1 MSIKLVARR
10 FEDFEGFVLFKTMQF
25 SQSESTRVTWFELT
39 TDPCPKHSQ
48 TIACG
53 VSLYSPDLS
62 CICWILLCNIRVSLS
77 TLAFHVGV
85 GRLADWNSVAS
96 NIYYIYIFLME
107 AWPCQPNI
115 PPPWTSSVWLDRP
128 CTERCAL
135 ARLDVRLTLNCGA
148 SQTSLVAVMFYL
160 QAYLSHLLLM

>member
-10 FEDFEGFVLFKTMQF
+10 FEGVVLFEIMQF

-48 TIACG
+48 TIARG

-62 CICWILLCNIRVSLS
+62 CICWNLLCNIRVSLS

-85 GRLADWNSVAS
+85 GRLADWNSVAAT
-96 NIYYIYIFLME
+96 YIVLME

-160 QAYLSHLLLM
+160 HAYLSHLLLT

>member
-10 FEDFEGFVLFKTMQF
+10 FEDFEGFVLLKPCSSANP
-25 SQSESTRVTWFELT
+25 SQLGWLDLNWRQILVQNIPKPSPVAY
-39 TDPCPKHSQ
+39 PCTLLISPVFVGFCCAILGWVFQRLHSM
-48 TIACG
+48 
-53 VSLYSPDLS
+53 LEWEDLQ
-62 CICWILLCNIRVSLS
+62 IGILWPATYI
-77 TLAFHVGV
+77 
-85 GRLADWNSVAS
+85 
-96 NIYYIYIFLME
+96 IYIFLME

-160 QAYLSHLLLM
+160 QAYLSHLLLT